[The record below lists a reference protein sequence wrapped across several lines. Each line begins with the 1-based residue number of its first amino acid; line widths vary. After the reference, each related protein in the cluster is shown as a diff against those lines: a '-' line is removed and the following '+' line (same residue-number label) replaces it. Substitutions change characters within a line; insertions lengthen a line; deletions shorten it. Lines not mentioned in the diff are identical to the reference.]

1 MVGIIKSLNA
11 DLGRIA
17 DLNQEELV
25 KQVGFSIIPK
35 NQFVKKFYHSKTV
48 KVTKGK
54 KTTEETSTYAPKKP
68 STSNLLLPAERE
80 FLSGIYGEAW
90 SANGQVS
97 DQTTDWAQ
105 FIIEQSWEK
114 VS

>member
-11 DLGRIA
+11 DLGRIG

-25 KQVGFSIIPK
+25 KQIGFSVLPK
-35 NQFVKKFYHSKTV
+35 NVFVKKFYHSKTV

-68 STSNLLLPAERE
+68 STSNLLLPSERTL
-80 FLSGIYGEAW
+80 LSEIYGRAW
-90 SANGQVS
+90 SANGQIS
-97 DQTTDWAQ
+97 DQATDRA
-105 FIIEQSWEK
+105 
-114 VS
+114 